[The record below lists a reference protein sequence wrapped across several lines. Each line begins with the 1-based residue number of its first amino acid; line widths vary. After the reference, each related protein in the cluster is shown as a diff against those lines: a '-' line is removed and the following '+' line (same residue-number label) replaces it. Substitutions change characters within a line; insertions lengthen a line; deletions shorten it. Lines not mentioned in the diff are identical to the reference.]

1 MGPERACRMSP
12 AGDALRLGL
21 PFTLH
26 SDTYVTPM
34 NPLMLVWSAVNRLSF
49 GGRDLGREAQ
59 GVPVLEALKG
69 VTINAAYQGFE
80 ERHKGS
86 ITPGKLADFVVLEEN
101 PLTVDPLHIKDIAVA
116 ATIVGNTLRY
126 GSL

>member
-1 MGPERACRMSP
+1 MLELKQITKEYP
-12 AGDALRLGL
+12 AGG
-21 PFTLH
+21 
-26 SDTYVTPM
+26 
-34 NPLMLVWSAVNRLSF
+34 
-49 GGRDLGREAQ
+49 Q
-59 GVPVLEALKG
+59 PVEALKG

>member
-1 MGPERACRMSP
+1 MRNVFMMG
-12 AGDALRLGL
+12 
-21 PFTLH
+21 
-26 SDTYVTPM
+26 
-34 NPLMLVWSAVNRLSF
+34 
-49 GGRDLGREAQ
+49 Q
-59 GVPVLEALKG
+59 GVTHSVRQACACLCVG
-69 VTINAAYQGFE
+69 NAAYQGFE

-101 PLTVDPLHIKDIAVA
+101 PLTVEPLHIKDIVVA